1 MDEEGHLLIILH
13 QVPEPEHHEQRY
25 PFLLWCNPEGE
36 WKSSPNSGGLSGLK
50 DHLVSYEKKIHALD
64 EDVETADSPH
74 DFFKVMKSAHPLL
87 RATRNKLAILETL
100 RKARRGNQ
108 QLIVMRDRAIDLE
121 RMIEMVTNDA
131 KVGMEFSVAMSA
143 EEQALA
149 ANQSSNEAKR
159 LNRLVAFFF
168 PLATVASIFGMSP
181 AQEVIQSPNFWTVLM
196 GSIAA
201 GIITGALIL
210 GKKNQ

>member
-36 WKSSPNSGGLSGLK
+36 WRSSPNSGGLGGLE
-50 DHLVSYEKKIHALD
+50 DHLESYEKKIHALD

-87 RATRNKLAILETL
+87 RATRNKLAVLEAL
-100 RKARRGNQ
+100 RK
-108 QLIVMRDRAIDLE
+108 
-121 RMIEMVTNDA
+121 
-131 KVGMEFSVAMSA
+131 FSVAMNA
-143 EEQALA
+143 EEQAQA

-201 GIITGALIL
+201 GIITGSLIL
-210 GKKNQ
+210 GKKPHYQESKGHLLEGRGQYQEPLAH